1 MKTRNTQTGR
11 EIQPPNTH
19 DWRTTD
25 QDEINRRKWRGRHE
39 SFRIRAA
46 EKSHPVFSNFHV
58 TSLSGMDYQ
67 VEIRGLRRRQ
77 FSCNCVDFS
86 VNGLGTCK
94 HVEAVLNH
102 LESVVPRAFHEAL
115 QNDSERVD
123 IMPDMELRGIRVERN
138 LDKLPLFPY

>member
-1 MKTRNTQTGR
+1 MKTRKKTQADR
-11 EIQPPNTH
+11 EIPLPSIH

-46 EKSHPVFSNFHV
+46 EKFHPVFSNFHV

-67 VEIRGLRRRQ
+67 VEIRGLPQRQ

-86 VNGLGTCK
+86 INGLGTYK

-102 LESVVPRAFHEAL
+102 LEAVVPCAFHEAL
-115 QNDSERVD
+115 RNDSERVD
-123 IMPDMELRGIRVERN
+123 IVPHGAS
-138 LDKLPLFPY
+138 LDPSGAQS